1 MWNAWK
7 RLDRTFTEGTVDLQH
22 WLKTFRELHEKA
34 RGGALAGTEA
44 GDYRERRR
52 ELARALLAAQDLT
65 RAPGQV
71 PRQSMR
77 VARALQVE
85 LQTPGGKERLT
96 TFDVSMGGFSAPM
109 ASAPALGERLVATV
123 RLPGVDPLVTP
134 VKVVG
139 AHAQAGNVRV
149 SFSFGKLE
157 GAEAV
162 RLEFALIDMVLAQF
176 K

>member
-1 MWNAWK
+1 
-7 RLDRTFTEGTVDLQH
+7 LT
-22 WLKTFRELHEKA
+22 TFRELHEKA
-34 RGGALAGTEA
+34 RSGALAGAEVR
-44 GDYRERRR
+44 DYRERRR
-52 ELARALLAAQDLT
+52 ELARAMLAAQDLT
-65 RAPGQV
+65 RPPGHV

-85 LQTPGGKERLT
+85 LQTSSGGRERLT

-109 ASAPALGERLVATV
+109 ASAPVLGVSLVATV

-139 AHAQAGNVRV
+139 AAAQAGNVRV

-157 GAEAV
+157 GAEAE

>member
-1 MWNAWK
+1 MFFGR
-7 RLDRTFTEGTVDLQH
+7 RLTEGVVDLQH
-22 WLKTFRELHEKA
+22 WLTTFRELHEKA
-34 RGGALAGTEA
+34 RSGALAGTEVR
-44 GDYRERRR
+44 DYQERRR
-52 ELARALLAAQDLT
+52 ELARAMLAAQDLT
-65 RAPGQV
+65 RPPGHV

-85 LQTPGGKERLT
+85 LQTSNGRERLT

-109 ASAPALGERLVATV
+109 ASAPMLGENLVATV

-157 GAEAV
+157 GIQAE